1 MVCGASNC
9 SRRWKRPPQAER
21 VPLESLAVEVAVA
34 EEGIGAAE
42 GGGGG
47 VELVKWSMRQRRSL
61 FSLAERESI
70 RSL

>member
-1 MVCGASNC
+1 
-9 SRRWKRPPQAER
+9 

-61 FSLAERESI
+61 FSLAERERI